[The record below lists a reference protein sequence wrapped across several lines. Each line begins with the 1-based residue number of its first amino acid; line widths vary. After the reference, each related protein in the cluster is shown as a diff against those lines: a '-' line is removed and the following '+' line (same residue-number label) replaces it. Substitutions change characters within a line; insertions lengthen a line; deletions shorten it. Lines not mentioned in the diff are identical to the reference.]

1 MVELADIFLEYG
13 PQYRAKFGDKMLPS
27 HKKVMYA
34 IEQCRT
40 SALGGHVYHCPDCGE
55 KEYQYHSCRNRHCPK
70 CQNDKAYEW
79 LEKQQDI
86 LLPVP
91 YFLVTVTLP
100 DQLRDVARSNQK
112 LVYDVLFRMS
122 AQAMQTL
129 GADPRFVGGQMGM
142 VGVLHTWGRNLS
154 YHPHIHYLVP
164 GGGIDRDSK
173 TWLPA
178 AKTFLFPVKALSRI
192 FRAKFRDAL
201 KDTDCFADI
210 PAEVWEKACLSADRS
225 GSCIANRSATEPR
238 LSSIWLPTSFASP
251 SALWLGHRTNRNHRI
266 LDMED
271 GQVTFRYRAT
281 ETGKL
286 KTCSLPAEEFIRR
299 FLQHVLPKGLVKV
312 RYYGFLASGCRP
324 QLAALRQQLDPL
336 AADQPSDSD
345 VDSGDEPN
353 AEQDSS
359 DVAVVLCSS
368 CGRPMQRRSIRP
380 GELCP
385 RGRCPP

>member
-70 CQNDKAYEW
+70 CQNDRAYEW

-210 PAEVWEKACLSADRS
+210 PTEVWEKEWVVHSKPVGD
-225 GSCIANRSATEPR
+225 GTQ
-238 LSSIWLPTSFASP
+238 
-251 SALWLGHRTNRNHRI
+251 ALKYLAPYVFRVAISNHRI

-271 GQVTFRYRAT
+271 GRVTFRYRAT
-281 ETGKL
+281 NTGKL
-286 KTCSLPAEEFIRR
+286 KTSSLPAEEFIRR
-299 FLQHVLPKGLVKV
+299 FLQHVLPRGFVKV

-324 QLAALRQQLDPL
+324 RLAVLLQQLASLTSDLV
-336 AADQPSDSD
+336 SDSD
-345 VDSGDEPN
+345 EDDEDEPSV
-353 AEQDSS
+353 EQDSS
-359 DVAVVLCSS
+359 DGKDLLCPS
-368 CGRPMQRRSIRP
+368 CGRPMMLQRSIRP
-380 GELCP
+380 GEFFP
-385 RGRCPP
+385 RERHPP